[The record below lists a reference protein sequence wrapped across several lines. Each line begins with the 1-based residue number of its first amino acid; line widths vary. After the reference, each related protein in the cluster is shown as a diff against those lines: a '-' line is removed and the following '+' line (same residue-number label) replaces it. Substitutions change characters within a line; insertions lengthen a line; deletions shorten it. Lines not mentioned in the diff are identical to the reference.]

1 MASPVPAALKTADI
15 SRFVQRA
22 AQVEKARPAVAYWCN
37 YWAANQILSKGL
49 HASDGESAAYLTK
62 LLDKLEQTKAKNP
75 SNDAIADDVAG
86 QAYVEQFGLETF
98 QRADNA
104 VRATK
109 ASRQTADTFLA
120 AATFLELSH
129 IWGPLNPDIASK
141 IKFAKYHALR
151 IAKALKAGEDPNL
164 SNPAPEPLT
173 NLEQLPPLDPNDP
186 EVRMLNGSGGA
197 DATRNGARQPFVED
211 VPDEHDRLQS
221 RLAQHSSMNQSLHP
235 SRASSV
241 PRSQAHHSPDS
252 HGVPSPQEAGVE
264 NFYHGTTSAAD
275 VSPLAPS
282 PMGRKA
288 SDGGYFP
295 RIPDDDR
302 DMRSLHLPESPPR
315 DPGSPPVM
323 DLPDAPPLPP
333 AGPSIQP
340 TPRQPHFP
348 PTTSFQSFPPPKVE
362 QPRAPSDLSH
372 LHTSNAPHPQP
383 FYSAPPPTAPSE
395 MARPP
400 QQSYQSQ
407 QAPTRNPA
415 AFQPTAPIRT
425 DSPANY
431 MADEEAVLKA
441 QKHARWA
448 ISALNFEDIN
458 TAVKEL
464 RGALEALG
472 AR

>member
-1 MASPVPAALKTADI
+1 MAAPIPAALKTADI

-22 AQVEKARPAVAYWCN
+22 AQVEKAKPAVAYWCD

-49 HASDGESAAYLTK
+49 HTSDGESAAYLTN
-62 LLDKLEQTKAKNP
+62 LLDKLEQMKANNP

-86 QAYVEQFGLETF
+86 QVYVEQFGLETF

-104 VRATK
+104 VRANK

-120 AATFLELSH
+120 AATFLDLSH

-164 SNPAPEPLT
+164 SNPTPEPLEE
-173 NLEQLPPLDPNDP
+173 LGQLPPLDPNDP
-186 EVRMLNGSGGA
+186 EVRLLNGSGGA
-197 DATRNGARQPFVED
+197 DLMRSDPRQPFVED

-241 PRSQAHHSPDS
+241 PRSQAPYSNDS
-252 HGVPSPQEAGVE
+252 HGAPSPQELGE
-264 NFYHGTTSAAD
+264 EDFYHTATSAAD

-282 PMGRKA
+282 PMDRGA

-295 RIPDDDR
+295 RIPDGDR
-302 DMRSLHLPESPPR
+302 DMRSLNLPEAPPQ
-315 DPGSPPVM
+315 DPSSPPVM
-323 DLPDAPPLPP
+323 DLPDASPLRPP
-333 AGPSIQP
+333 SSWTQP
-340 TPRQPHFP
+340 TPRQPDLP
-348 PTTSFQSFPPPKVE
+348 PTASFQSFPPPTVD
-362 QPRAPSDLSH
+362 Q
-372 LHTSNAPHPQP
+372 
-383 FYSAPPPTAPSE
+383 PTAPSDPSHLYTSHPPPPQPFHSVPSVPAPIHN
-395 MARPP
+395 ARPP
-400 QQSYQSQ
+400 QQSYQQQ
-407 QAPTRNPA
+407 QAPKAIPA
-415 AFQPTAPIRT
+415 APPPSGPLRA
-425 DSPANY
+425 DSQANY
-431 MADEEAVLKA
+431 TADEEAVLKA

-448 ISALNFEDIN
+448 ISALNFEDVN